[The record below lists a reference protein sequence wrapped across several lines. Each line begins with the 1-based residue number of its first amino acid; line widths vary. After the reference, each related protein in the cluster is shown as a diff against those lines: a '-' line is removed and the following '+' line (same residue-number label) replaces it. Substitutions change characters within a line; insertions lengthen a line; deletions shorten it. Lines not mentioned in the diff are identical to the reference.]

1 MANYAGTW
9 QLGAGFAITFNG
21 TTYADPLKVQLP
33 EVSVFHK
40 DLTTLAGTTALIG
53 KKRNKLGEIG
63 VVVAGYSDGTLVT
76 EPPTSGILTVT
87 WPDGGAKSCTA
98 YLVKDTPGDAESETE
113 LQRTIM
119 FKPLA
124 VLA

>member
-33 EVSVFHK
+33 EVGVFTK
-40 DLTTLAGTTALIG
+40 DLVTLAGVTALVG
-53 KKRNKLGEIG
+53 KKRNTIGQIG

-76 EPPTSGILTVT
+76 EPPTSGILTLT
-87 WPDGGAKSCTA
+87 WPDGGSKSCTA
-98 YLVKDTPGDAESETE
+98 YLVKDTPGDADPEAEM
-113 LQRTIM
+113 QRTIM
-119 FKPLA
+119 FKPVT

>member
-63 VVVAGYSDGTLVT
+63 VVVAGYSDGTLVA
-76 EPPTSGILTVT
+76 EPPTSGTLTVT
-87 WPDGGAKSCTA
+87 WPDGGSKSCTA
-98 YLVKDTPGDAESETE
+98 YLVKDTPGDADPEAEM
-113 LQRTIM
+113 QRTIL
-119 FKPLA
+119 FKPIA